1 MPPRGPIYLPPSMR
15 TSLLFAALA
24 AFVLAP
30 SASAQA
36 SGFMPYLGYNL
47 DTENIL
53 LGVGYRFGVPLEAPV
68 VLAAQPTIEYQFESD
83 ITILQADAN
92 LVAQLSASPALAPY
106 VGAGLGV
113 LIVDSEFTDANT
125 ELGLNLLGGA
135 VFNPTGFGQPF
146 AQVRYSTAGPDALTL
161 AGGVILSF

>member
-47 DTENIL
+47 DTENVLI
-53 LGVGYRFGVPLEAPV
+53 GVGYRVGVPLEAPV

-83 ITILQADAN
+83 ITILQVDAN

-113 LIVDSEFTDANT
+113 LIVESDT

-146 AQVRYSTAGPDALTL
+146 VQARYSTAGFDALTL
-161 AGGVILSF
+161 SGGVILSF

>member
-113 LIVDSEFTDANT
+113 LIVESDT